1 MMKGTSWL
9 FPLIADETTPHK
21 AKYPCTD
28 RRNRGGP
35 RRSADNN
42 LDQIKSDASQ
52 IEPDTINDPEDSN
65 HQPEAMVDPVANPL
79 EKSTSE
85 DEDTSERTSD
95 RQECSM
101 LKTEINGKKF
111 KKPRQKATG
120 VKKVKLK
127 NNNLKPIRSLI
138 I

>member
-9 FPLIADETTPHK
+9 FPLTADETTPHK

-95 RQECSM
+95 RQECSL

-111 KKPRQKATG
+111 KKPRQ
-120 VKKVKLK
+120 
-127 NNNLKPIRSLI
+127 
-138 I
+138 

>member
-1 MMKGTSWL
+1 
-9 FPLIADETTPHK
+9 
-21 AKYPCTD
+21 
-28 RRNRGGP
+28 
-35 RRSADNN
+35 
-42 LDQIKSDASQ
+42 
-52 IEPDTINDPEDSN
+52 
-65 HQPEAMVDPVANPL
+65 MVDPVASPL

-85 DEDTSERTSD
+85 DEYTSERTSD